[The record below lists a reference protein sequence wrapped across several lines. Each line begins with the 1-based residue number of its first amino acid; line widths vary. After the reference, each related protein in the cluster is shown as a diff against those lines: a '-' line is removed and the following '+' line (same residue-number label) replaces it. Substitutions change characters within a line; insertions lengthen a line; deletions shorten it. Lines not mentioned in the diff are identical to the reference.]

1 MSLSVEPIGSYC
13 SAAPVYLPPLPRNSK
28 NKKVERKSVSN
39 GISFAALLNEYLS
52 VQYTPVF
59 TAPPPREEYVARL
72 LNELPFAYNHMLALF
87 N

>member
-1 MSLSVEPIGSYC
+1 MSLSVEPIDSYC

-28 NKKVERKSVSN
+28 NKKVERKPVSN

-59 TAPPPREEYVARL
+59 TAPPPREGYVAKIM
-72 LNELPFAYNHMLALF
+72 NELPFAYNHMLALF

>member
-1 MSLSVEPIGSYC
+1 MSLRVEPISSYY
-13 SAAPVYLPPLPRNSK
+13 SAVPVYLPPLPRNSK

-52 VQYTPVF
+52 VHYTPVF
-59 TAPPPREEYVARL
+59 TAPPPREEYIAKL
-72 LNELPFAYNHMLALF
+72 MNELPFAYNHMLALF

>member
-1 MSLSVEPIGSYC
+1 MSLRVEPIGSYC
-13 SAAPVYLPPLPRNSK
+13 SVATVYLSPLPRNSK

-39 GISFAALLNEYLS
+39 GITFAALLNEYLL

-59 TAPPPREEYVARL
+59 TAPPSREEYIAKL

>member
-1 MSLSVEPIGSYC
+1 MSLRVEPIGSYC
-13 SAAPVYLPPLPRNSK
+13 SATPVYLPPLPRNNK

-39 GISFAALLNEYLS
+39 GISFVALLNEYLS

-59 TAPPPREEYVARL
+59 TVPPPREEYVAKL
-72 LNELPFAYNHMLALF
+72 LNELPFAYNPMLALF